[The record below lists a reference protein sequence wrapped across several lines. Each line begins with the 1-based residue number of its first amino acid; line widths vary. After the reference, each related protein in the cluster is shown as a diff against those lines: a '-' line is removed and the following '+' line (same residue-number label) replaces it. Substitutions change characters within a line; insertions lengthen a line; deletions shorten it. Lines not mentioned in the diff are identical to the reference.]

1 MPNPYS
7 KWEYASEDGEDY
19 SWEYEDEE
27 EEAAPKSPR
36 TSPKRRKPNPKR
48 SQNQKNLP
56 KWKDGPEPPFKP
68 RDKLRKRKRRR
79 SQ

>member
-1 MPNPYS
+1 MLARTGRTILGNTKMRKRRLPQ
-7 KWEYASEDGEDY
+7 KL
-19 SWEYEDEE
+19 
-27 EEAAPKSPR
+27 PR
-36 TSPKRRKPNPKR
+36 TSPKRRNLNLKR

-68 RDKLRKRKRRR
+68 RDKLRKRKKRR